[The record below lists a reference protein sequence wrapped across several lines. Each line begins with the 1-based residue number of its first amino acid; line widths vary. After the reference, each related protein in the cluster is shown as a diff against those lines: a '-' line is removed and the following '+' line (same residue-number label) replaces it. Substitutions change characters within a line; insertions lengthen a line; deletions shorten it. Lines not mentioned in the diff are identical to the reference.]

1 VGLSKAG
8 SSQILGAKTQ
18 VVPGTLSGSEEASRE
33 KGAAPQGGVK
43 QRKLIAYQTYFGL
56 EAGILHAG
64 AKRALERL
72 SAHAAE
78 PLTISVRSLGEDFGL
93 DSAASGT
100 LLRAFLA
107 GGLLYPDGNGGY
119 YATTRFREYA
129 FAKVVVPLS
138 RSEAKNLVNA
148 ACGAAARVNADSET
162 MPFLID
168 TMLVSGSYMSLRG
181 LVPELSL
188 WLVLRRRHQSH
199 QLSTDLMSKDD
210 ALRHIKAT
218 ISGLSPVIAVRIVPD
233 KQKVP
238 RPFSVVFE
246 KKEETI
252 EPPAPAWER
261 LRDWS
266 VSIGRRVISRREP
279 AVLPSAVLAELVTL
293 QRTRT
298 LQRDRSPWGKVG
310 KRD

>member
-1 VGLSKAG
+1 VGSSKAG
-8 SSQILGAKTQ
+8 SPHIPGAKSQI
-18 VVPGTLSGSEEASRE
+18 VPESSTGSEEASRE
-33 KGAAPQGGVK
+33 KGVASQGGTK
-43 QRKLIAYQTYFGL
+43 QRKLVAYQTYFGL
-56 EAGILHAG
+56 EARTLHAG
-64 AKRALERL
+64 AKRTLERL
-72 SAHAAE
+72 CAHAAE
-78 PLTISVRSLGEDFGL
+78 PVTISVRSLGEDFGL

-107 GGLLYPDGNGGY
+107 GGLLYPDGNGSY
-119 YATTRFREYA
+119 YATSRFREYA
-129 FAKVVVPLS
+129 LAKVVVPLS
-138 RSEAKNLVNA
+138 RSEAKNLINA
-148 ACGAAARVNADSET
+148 ACGAAALVNADSDA

-188 WLVLRRRHQSH
+188 WLLLRRRHQSRQH
-199 QLSTDLMSKDD
+199 STGFLSKDE
-210 ALRHIKAT
+210 ALRRIRTT

-233 KQKVP
+233 KQNVP
-238 RPFSVVFE
+238 RPFSVVFQ

-252 EPPAPAWER
+252 EPPTPTWER

-266 VSIGRRVISRREP
+266 VSIGRRVVPRRDP
-279 AVLPSAVLAELVTL
+279 VGLPSAVLADLVTL

>member
-1 VGLSKAG
+1 MGLSKAG

-64 AKRALERL
+64 AKRALERM

-129 FAKVVVPLS
+129 FANSALEMVTAMV
-138 RSEAKNLVNA
+138 AKGNDASFAVARNL
-148 ACGAAARVNADSET
+148 GMEPWR
-162 MPFLID
+162 
-168 TMLVSGSYMSLRG
+168 
-181 LVPELSL
+181 
-188 WLVLRRRHQSH
+188 
-199 QLSTDLMSKDD
+199 DD
-210 ALRHIKAT
+210 
-218 ISGLSPVIAVRIVPD
+218 
-233 KQKVP
+233 
-238 RPFSVVFE
+238 VVFE
-246 KKEETI
+246 TECTI
-252 EPPAPAWER
+252 FAAHRP
-261 LRDWS
+261 
-266 VSIGRRVISRREP
+266 
-279 AVLPSAVLAELVTL
+279 
-293 QRTRT
+293 
-298 LQRDRSPWGKVG
+298 VG
-310 KRD
+310 